1 METAQAVGV
10 GDGGHDTADGVG
22 VCCPAFVD
30 LDGGNLLDRYVLD
43 HVLENVES
51 VRSVGLKQDEAP
63 PLSRAGL
70 PLGGDGLI
78 QGGVYP
84 VLEFP
89 LPVAVRV
96 HEPHH
101 RKGDGCGEGRPDGCA
116 YEDECASA
124 LHGLHGPVVCV
135 CGAVP
140 RREWL
145 GCRAIPSLRCC
156 FLVPDCVWAFRPGI
170 CVAVLWCRYV
180 WPFRF
185 GTCVTASS
193 RGIALQIYTGFPDIR
208 RN

>member
-1 METAQAVGV
+1 MEAAQAVGV
-10 GDGGHDTADGVG
+10 GDGGYDTADGVG
-22 VCCPAFVD
+22 VGCPAFVD
-30 LDGGNLLDRYVLD
+30 LYGGNLLDRYVLD

-51 VRSVGLKQDEAP
+51 VRGVGLKQDEAP
-63 PLSRAGL
+63 PLCRACL

-84 VLEFP
+84 ALEFP

-101 RKGDGCGEGRPDGCA
+101 RKSDSCDKGCSDGCP

-124 LHGLHGPVVCV
+124 LHGLHGPVVC
-135 CGAVP
+135 CTWGGTSAGMA
-140 RREWL
+140 W
-145 GCRAIPSLRCC
+145 
-156 FLVPDCVWAFRPGI
+156 VPDCVWAFRPGI